1 MKNVFSHIII
11 CPPSPQKDMD
21 KRVIVQ
27 YNDLKREEKEVRAK
41 ISQLENEVDK
51 LEIRMAEIDTIT
63 DVVKGENGKNVTIRG
78 YDRSYTNI
86 KNELLAKQLLIKQ
99 RKDLLHV
106 LEFEIVAQ
114 TTEVE
119 EYISSI
125 NDSFMRRLISLRVL
139 DDLTWGQVA
148 AQMGG
153 NNTEDSVRMA
163 FNRFLG

>member
-1 MKNVFSHIII
+1 
-11 CPPSPQKDMD
+11 MD

-27 YNDLKREEKEVRAK
+27 YNDLKREEKEVKAK
-41 ISQLENEVDK
+41 ISQLEQEVIK
-51 LEIRMAEIDTIT
+51 LEGKLAEIDAIT
-63 DVVKGENGKNVTIRG
+63 DVVKGKHGENVVVSG

-114 TTEVE
+114 TTDVE
-119 EYISSI
+119 EFISGI

-139 DDLTWGQVA
+139 NDLTWGQVA
-148 AQMGG
+148 AKMGG

-163 FNRFLG
+163 FNRYLG